1 MCNFKTIIRIL
12 PYVYCN
18 TLQAGSSYFFQ
29 LRSLQVVEALHA
41 LCSTLINILKLF
53 MKKNFF
59 DRFSDW
65 AVCFTGSAGA
75 FIGAS
80 LLVVVWGATGPVF
93 KFSETW
99 QMVINTG
106 TTIITF
112 LMVFLIQKA
121 QNKDSKAIQIK
132 LNELVASHEKASNRI
147 VDIEDLTEDELDQL
161 HKFYENLG
169 RLHKKV
175 DAVAEPID
183 RKAE

>member
-1 MCNFKTIIRIL
+1 
-12 PYVYCN
+12 
-18 TLQAGSSYFFQ
+18 
-29 LRSLQVVEALHA
+29 
-41 LCSTLINILKLF
+41 

-65 AVCFTGSAGA
+65 AVYFTGSAGA

-80 LLVVVWGATGPVF
+80 LLVIIWAATGPMF

-132 LNELVASHEKASNRI
+132 LNELIASHGNASNRI

-161 HKFYENLG
+161 HKFYEKLG
-169 RLHKKV
+169 KLPKNETV
-175 DAVAEPID
+175 TSID
-183 RKAE
+183 K